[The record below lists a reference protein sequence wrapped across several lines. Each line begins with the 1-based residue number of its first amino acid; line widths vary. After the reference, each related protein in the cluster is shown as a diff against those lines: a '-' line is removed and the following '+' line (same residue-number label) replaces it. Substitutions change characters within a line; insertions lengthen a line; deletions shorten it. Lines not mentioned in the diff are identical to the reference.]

1 MINLIKVMHGE
12 ETMQKIFT
20 ILSIILFSVSISYS
34 QIPNPGFEQWDS
46 NGTPTGWQSDN
57 QGSYQYIIKSSDA
70 HSGSYSVE
78 GQVISSFGFS
88 SSPSLMSNNFH
99 FTTNPSQLSAWIKFN
114 PAGGDSL
121 VIITNFF
128 NGGLEIAGGDSII
141 TKSYSNWTNIKLNI
155 HYALNEL
162 PDSALIWV
170 YVYPLIGS
178 HNGTKF
184 YLDDFSYIKNT
195 TGINNLSSAI
205 PVKYKLFQNYP
216 NPFNPSTVIKFNL
229 ASAGHVRLI
238 IYNTLGQKVKELING
253 FLSAGQ
259 HSVIFNG
266 KNFTSGVY
274 FYRLNENGH
283 NQIRKMILL
292 K

>member
-1 MINLIKVMHGE
+1 MHGE

-20 ILSIILFSVSISYS
+20 ILSLILFSVSISYS

-46 NGTPTGWQSDN
+46 NSTPTGWQSDN
-57 QGSYQYIIKSSDA
+57 QSSYQYIIKSGDA

-78 GQVISSFGFS
+78 GQVISTLGFS
-88 SSPSLMSNNFH
+88 TSPSLLSNYFH
-99 FTTNPSQLSAWIKFN
+99 YTTNSSQLSAWIKFN

-141 TKSYSNWTNIKLNI
+141 TKSYSYWTNIKLNI
-155 HYALNEL
+155 HYALNEP

-178 HNGTKF
+178 HKGTKF
-184 YLDDFSYIKNT
+184 YLDDFSYIGNT
-195 TGINNLSSAI
+195 TGINDLSSAI
-205 PVKYKLFQNYP
+205 PVNYKLYQNYP
-216 NPFNPSTVIKFNL
+216 NPFNPTTKIIFNL
-229 ASAGHVRLI
+229 PSAGNVKLI
-238 IYNTLGQKVKELING
+238 IYNTLGQKVKELINSY
-253 FLSAGQ
+253 LSAGQ
-259 HSVIFNG
+259 HNVVFNG
-266 KNFTSGVY
+266 KSLVSGIY
-274 FYRLNENGH
+274 FYRLDENGRTR
-283 NQIRKMILL
+283 IKKMILL

>member
-1 MINLIKVMHGE
+1 MHGE

-20 ILSIILFSVSISYS
+20 ILSLILFSVSISYS

-46 NGTPTGWQSDN
+46 NSTPTGWQSDN
-57 QGSYQYIIKSSDA
+57 QSSYQYIIKSSDA

-78 GQVISSFGFS
+78 GQVISTLGFS
-88 SSPSLMSNNFH
+88 TSPSLLSNYFH
-99 FTTNPSQLSAWIKFN
+99 YTTNSSQLSAWIKFN

-155 HYALNEL
+155 HYALNEP

-170 YVYPLIGS
+170 YVYPLIDS

-184 YLDDFSYIKNT
+184 YLDDFSYIGNT
-195 TGINNLSSAI
+195 TGINDLSSAI
-205 PVKYKLFQNYP
+205 PVNYKLYQNYP
-216 NPFNPSTVIKFNL
+216 NPFNPTTKIIFNL
-229 ASAGHVRLI
+229 PSAGNVKLI
-238 IYNTLGQKVKELING
+238 IYNTLGQKVKELINSY
-253 FLSAGQ
+253 LSAGQ
-259 HSVIFNG
+259 HNVVFNG
-266 KNFTSGVY
+266 KSLVSGIY
-274 FYRLNENGH
+274 FYRLDENGRTR
-283 NQIRKMILL
+283 IKKMILL